1 MLAPTYAEFYVV
13 EKNGVGHQ
21 IFVSPPPS
29 IVYYDADS
37 ETFKLM
43 FDELPQTISIVIPY
57 SLTRAK
63 FAADIDGGST
73 SVNDENDQCV
83 GCSPFPSEYGNDLH
97 MKKRIVIPSPV
108 PKVAPPYTLTMY
120 PIADTTA
127 TQPNIT
133 AVAMGVILLG
143 VITGSVIVIATRQ
156 KTQRSPGTRQQ
167 QLERE
172 ELTRRQALPKQT
184 NASEGTLEDALKE
197 HDRRVK
203 E

>member
-1 MLAPTYAEFYVV
+1 MLAPTHAEFYVV
-13 EKNGVGHQ
+13 EKNGSGHQ
-21 IFVSPPPS
+21 IFVSPSPFK
-29 IVYYDADS
+29 VHYDADS

-43 FDELPQTISIVIPY
+43 FDELPQIVSIVIPY
-57 SLTRAK
+57 SLTRAN
-63 FAADIDGGST
+63 FAADIDGVST

-83 GCSPFPSEYGNDLH
+83 SCSPFPSEYSDDLH